1 MTTKLI
7 TAKGHPVKPRR
18 QTGFTL
24 LELLVVIVIIITAAA
39 VVAPSL
45 GPRAQQARLDS
56 GAARLDALVRHART
70 RAVIEH
76 RDVALTPSADGRW
89 VRLTYPGGAG
99 TVRTPPLD
107 LGETVRLRLAQG
119 SDAGEQAGII
129 FHADGTA
136 EHVGLLLSSHAGVR
150 RMVLDPARGRL
161 VAGGS

>member
-1 MTTKLI
+1 MTTNLI
-7 TAKGHPVKPRR
+7 TTKSHSVMR
-18 QTGFTL
+18 QYQVGFTL

-70 RAVIEH
+70 RAVIER
-76 RDVALTPSADGRW
+76 RDVALSPSADGRW
-89 VRLTYPGGAG
+89 VRLTYPGGGG

-107 LGETVRLRLAQG
+107 LGATVRLRLAKG

-150 RMVLDPARGRL
+150 RMVLDPARARL
-161 VAGGS
+161 VTGGS